1 MAKQWIQRA
10 VRKPGAFTAKA
21 KRADM
26 SVQAYAHKMRS
37 APGRTGKQ
45 ARLATT
51 LAKISKKRSAR
62 SKK

>member
-21 KRADM
+21 KRADVP
-26 SVQAYAHKMRS
+26 VQAYAHKMRS

-45 ARLATT
+45 ARLAIT

>member
-21 KRADM
+21 KRADV

-45 ARLATT
+45 ARLAIT
-51 LAKISKKRSAR
+51 LAKIGKRRSAKSKK
-62 SKK
+62 